1 MGCWWERLVL
11 PVRRAWLGVASRF
24 GVRQSGLWR
33 LRQEV
38 STCEY
43 EDVRVMWEMLS
54 RTASAPPPPPA
65 RRHSRFRQPRPWA
78 DRLRL
83 CRDI

>member
-1 MGCWWERLVL
+1 
-11 PVRRAWLGVASRF
+11 
-24 GVRQSGLWR
+24 
-33 LRQEV
+33 V

-54 RTASAPPPPPA
+54 HARTTPAPVA
-65 RRHSRFRQPRPWA
+65 TRRHSRFRQPRPWA